1 MNSELTYS
9 EAIEKVLLGN
19 GYFAPLS
26 LIYRDITKYRSLT
39 GKTPFKTIQERVQR
53 DSRFTRIGVGIYA
66 LTNFLD
72 RLQKAEEPKQKEEK
86 IEYQHARIQ
95 GMLLEMG
102 ELYGFSTY
110 TNDKSKIFDGKKLG
124 LISSLKECP
133 PFTYPE
139 IIQQS
144 VRFFDVVW
152 FNARGFPHRIF
163 EVENS
168 TDFRGAFVKFVEMQD
183 FFAKFFVIAPDER
196 KIKFELESGKRAF
209 ESVKE
214 RCKFQS
220 YGDIEKSYEN
230 LLAYSSTKGI
240 FD

>member
-9 EAIEKVLLGN
+9 EAIEKVMLDN

-26 LIYRDITKYRSLT
+26 LIYREIANYRSLT
-39 GKTPFKTIQERVQR
+39 GKTPFKTVQERVQR
-53 DSRFTRIGVGIYA
+53 DNRFTRIGVGVYA

-72 RLQKAEEPKQKEEK
+72 RLEKIEEPKQKEEK

-102 ELYGFSTY
+102 ELQSYSTY
-110 TNDKSKIFDGKKLG
+110 TNDKSKVFDGKKLG

-144 VRFFDVVW
+144 VRYFDVIW
-152 FNARGFPHRIF
+152 FNARGFPHKIF

-183 FFAKFFVIAPDER
+183 FSARFVVIAPDER
-196 KIKFELESGKRAF
+196 KTKFEVERGKRAF
-209 ESVKE
+209 ESVAK
-214 RCKFQS
+214 RCEFES
-220 YGDIEKSYEN
+220 YEKVEKSYEN
-230 LLAYSSTKGI
+230 LLAHTSTKSI
-240 FD
+240 FT

>member
-9 EAIEKVLLGN
+9 EAIEKVMLDN

-26 LIYRDITKYRSLT
+26 LIYKNIINYRPLT

-53 DSRFTRIGVGIYA
+53 DNRFTRIGVGVYA
-66 LTNFLD
+66 LTDFLD
-72 RLQKAEEPKQKEEK
+72 RLQKVKEPQQKEEK
-86 IEYQHARIQ
+86 VEFQHARIQ

-102 ELYGFSTY
+102 ELQNYSTY
-110 TNDKSKIFDGKKLG
+110 TNDKSKVFDGKKLG

-144 VRFFDVVW
+144 VRYFDVIW
-152 FNARGFPHRIF
+152 FNARGFPYKIY

-168 TDFRGAFVKFVEMQD
+168 TDFRGAFVKFAEMQD
-183 FFAKFFVIAPDER
+183 FIAQFVIIAPDER
-196 KIKFELESGKRAF
+196 ITKFEVERGKRAF
-209 ESVKE
+209 ESVAK
-214 RCKFQS
+214 RCEFKS
-220 YGDIEKSYEN
+220 YESVEKSYEN
-230 LLAYSSTKGI
+230 LLAHTSTKSI
-240 FD
+240 FS

>member
-9 EAIEKVLLGN
+9 EAIEKVMLDN

-26 LIYRDITKYRSLT
+26 LIYREVANYRSLT
-39 GKTPFKTIQERVQR
+39 GKTPLKTIQERVQR
-53 DSRFTRIGVGIYA
+53 DNRFTRIGVGVYA
-66 LTNFLD
+66 LTDFLD
-72 RLQKAEEPKQKEEK
+72 RLRKVEEPKQKEEK

-102 ELYGFSTY
+102 ELEGFSTY
-110 TNDKSKIFDGKKLG
+110 TNDKSKTFDGKKLG

-133 PFTYPE
+133 PFTYQE

-144 VRFFDVVW
+144 VRFFDVIW
-152 FNARGFPHRIF
+152 FNARGFPYRIF

-168 TDFRGAFVKFVEMQD
+168 TDFRGAFVKFAEMQD
-183 FFAKFFVIAPDER
+183 FFAKFFVIAPDKR
-196 KIKFELESGKRAF
+196 KTKFEVESGKRAF
-209 ESVKE
+209 ESVAK
-214 RCKFQS
+214 RCKFKS
-220 YGDIEKSYEN
+220 YEDVEKSYGN
-230 LLAYSSTKGI
+230 LLAHSGTKRI